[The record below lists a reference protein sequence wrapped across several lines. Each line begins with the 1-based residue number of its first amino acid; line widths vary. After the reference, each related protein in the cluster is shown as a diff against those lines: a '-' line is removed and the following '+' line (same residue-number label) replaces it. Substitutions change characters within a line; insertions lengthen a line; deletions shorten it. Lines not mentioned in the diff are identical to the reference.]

1 MPEFHVSVLTVRSGT
16 HTLRVVAADAVA
28 GRGLAQAEC
37 DNGQHHCPPDWCS
50 DDVES
55 TVLDARPIGSAGRV
69 LDGASG

>member
-1 MPEFHVSVLTVRSGT
+1 MRVLTVRSGT
-16 HTLRVVAADAVA
+16 RSVRVVAEDPAAA
-28 GRGLAQAEC
+28 RRLAQSEC

-55 TVLDARPIGSAGRV
+55 TVLDATPIGSAGRV